1 MMNKAELE
9 KLHQSYPVL
18 GELPPPLRARVEKE
32 TRLVRVSAGTE
43 LFQEGSPCIA
53 CPLLIEGT
61 IRASKSD
68 PDGHEILLYRLSP
81 GEVCVIT
88 TVALLGETPY
98 PARGKAETD
107 LSFYALPRELFQELV
122 LNSRP
127 FRSFVFR
134 FLSIRMAHL
143 MALLDDVAFRRV
155 DQRLASHLLHY
166 DQPISQT
173 HQMLAESLGTTREV
187 VSRILESFQESGMLR
202 LGRKRIEILDRAGL
216 ERLHRAQGNQRG
228 SSR

>member
-1 MMNKAELE
+1 MNKAEQE
-9 KLHQSYPVL
+9 KFHRCYPVL
-18 GELPPPLRARVEKE
+18 AELPPPLLARVEKE
-32 TRLVRVSAGTE
+32 ARLVKVSAGTE
-43 LFQEGSPCIA
+43 LFQEGSPCMA

-61 IRASKSD
+61 LRASKSD
-68 PDGHEILLYRLSP
+68 PDGHEILLYRLVP
-81 GEVCVIT
+81 GETCVIT
-88 TVALLGETPY
+88 AVALLGETPY

-107 LSFYALPRELFQELV
+107 LTFFALPRELFQDLV

-127 FRSFVFR
+127 FRTFVFR

-155 DQRLASHLLHY
+155 DQRLASHLLHH
-166 DQPISQT
+166 DQPISET
-173 HQMLAESLGTTREV
+173 HQMLADSLGTTREV

-202 LGRKRIEILDRAGL
+202 LGRKRIEILDRTAL
-216 ERLHRAQGNQRG
+216 EQLHRAQGSQRI